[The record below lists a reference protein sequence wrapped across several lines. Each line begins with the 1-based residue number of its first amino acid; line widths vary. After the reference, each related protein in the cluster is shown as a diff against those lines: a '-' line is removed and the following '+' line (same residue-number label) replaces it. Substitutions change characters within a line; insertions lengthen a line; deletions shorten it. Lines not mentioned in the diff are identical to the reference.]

1 MKWLL
6 AGVLIAATAGTEA
19 ASLEAGRLRL
29 DFDAAGQWTG
39 LALDGASLIDASSA
53 QSFEASVEG
62 VQWPDTS
69 QWTGSDPVIDQA
81 AGTVT
86 VNSEAPGWRVA
97 QTWTLEPEALIIR
110 RTATITRLGDTPA
123 LINGATFRVP
133 GVRFGGSTDALW
145 CVPGEFP
152 VRERAFANNR
162 PGSVL
167 HERGWTW
174 SETGLAWARSES
186 AKAGVLVNWRLHVD
200 SAQVSVEQLA
210 GAVSLTHRF
219 HTLARLG
226 KGQSIIAGEQVIAL
240 SGGSEEAV
248 RAAGAKLAEIAHPG
262 PPEDRPAWLEGAVIQ
277 ELHPWGRLETWG
289 AGDRGSRM
297 PDLQAQLPFLRDLG
311 IDGIWILPVSEK
323 PPWVYHLPGFRHIDP
338 QVTTPEQ
345 LRDFISAAH
354 ATDVRVLMDLVTY
367 GVAPESP
374 DVEKLP
380 DTVWNR
386 DREGKRMKA
395 WSDTVLAAD
404 CSDPDW
410 RAHIVDLTSWWVR
423 EFGADG
429 FRLDCGGAGQT
440 PNWQPLTSL
449 HMNAGMLAG
458 GVGQN
463 GLIRSAIRAINPDAV
478 MLPEAGSPAHFS
490 TADLIFDYPLYM
502 VCREATRIPDRAT
515 WVQELRRFLSAQQAT
530 HSPRALNALV
540 RFTENHDC
548 VAAQTYF
555 GVGLSQAITAVQAF
569 IPGVLLLY
577 QEQEI
582 GFSDDLRQWL
592 RARRELP
599 ELRYGS
605 VDYDRV
611 SVDEAAVLPVLRATG
626 DLKTLVLV
634 NMGDADVS
642 CSVTLPR
649 EVAKQVGTATDALSG
664 EPVDLSHPVAI
675 PACRPRIIAL
685 RELSAQTSSAPIK
698 SAEEKNLAAPLE
710 TSELDADTIRTTV
723 QVAAA
728 EKWFVQTSEGLLTD
742 RFIDRHRKPKGN
754 ETLAST
760 MPPLWRCWRPFEN
773 GLWDDLAEPS
783 LGAIAADGRAV
794 RLVLTDMARVLNARM
809 DDPSSVGEKVT
820 ISVDYRRGEIP
831 FRIEERADGQALLA
845 ELRRRPAEPA
855 AFVDVDA
862 VWVNVRND
870 HYRMALARRHGGTI
884 GYLAAA
890 GEEQSWLQ
898 GPSEVYSDWG
908 LFQERT
914 HVSSD
919 GDTSPRMSV
928 RDTDTGKQITFWG
941 HLHGPSWN
949 GVQTAPIPSPH
960 VAYRIRYDVDQSPT
974 IRVTLSI
981 TALTDR
987 PDTKAFFAYRIPFT
1001 GFETWSVTGGR
1012 GNPFGRLG
1020 DQRGKRVYEG
1030 NEEEELAPVGI
1041 RLSGAGKS
1049 LAVGGF
1055 TGDPGLPQN
1064 PFLLDG
1070 GPDTM
1075 HLFYAL
1081 LNGESVH
1088 LKAHE
1093 PMTAQFTLTVGR

>member
-1 MKWLL
+1 M
-6 AGVLIAATAGTEA
+6 
-19 ASLEAGRLRL
+19 GRLRL
-29 DFDAAGQWTG
+29 DFDAAGRWTG
-39 LALDGASLIDASSA
+39 LALDGANLIDAGSA
-53 QSFEASVEG
+53 RDFEASIEG
-62 VQWPDTS
+62 AQWPDAS
-69 QWTGSDPVIDQA
+69 QWTGSAPVIDQA

-86 VNSEAPGWRVA
+86 ATSEAPGWRVA
-97 QTWTLEPEALIIR
+97 QTWTLEPDALIIR
-110 RTATITRLGDTPA
+110 RTATITRLDDTPA
-123 LINGATFRVP
+123 LINGTTFRVP
-133 GVRFGGSTDALW
+133 GVRFEGSGDALW

-152 VRERAFANNR
+152 VRERAFADNQ
-162 PGSVL
+162 PGVAL

-200 SAQVSVEQLA
+200 SALVSVEQLA
-210 GAVSLTHRF
+210 GAVNLMHRF

-226 KGQSIIAGEQVIAL
+226 KDQSIIAGEQVIAL
-240 SGGSEEAV
+240 SEGSEEAV
-248 RAAGAKLAEIAHPG
+248 RAAGAKLAEFAHPG
-262 PPEDRPAWLEGAVIQ
+262 PPEDRPSWLEGAVIQ

-311 IDGIWILPVSEK
+311 VDGIWILPVSEK
-323 PPWVYHLPGFRHIDP
+323 PPWVYHLPGFRHMDP

-354 ATDVRVLMDLVTY
+354 ARDIRVLMDLVTY
-367 GVAPESP
+367 GVAPDSP
-374 DVEKLP
+374 DVANLP
-380 DTVWNR
+380 DSVWNR
-386 DREGKRMKA
+386 DREGNRMKA
-395 WSDTVLAAD
+395 WSDSVLAAD

-440 PNWQPLTSL
+440 PNWQPRTSL

-463 GLIRSAIRAINPDAV
+463 GLIRDAIRAINPDAV

-515 WVQELRRFLSAQQAT
+515 WVQELRRFLSAQQTT

-548 VAAQTYF
+548 VAAQAYF

-582 GFSDDLRQWL
+582 GYSEELRQWL

-599 ELRYGS
+599 EVRSGS

-611 SVDEAAVLPVLRATG
+611 SVDDRAVLPILRAMG

-642 CSVTLPR
+642 CSVTLPQD
-649 EVAKQVGTATDALSG
+649 VANQVGRATDALSG
-664 EPVDLSHPVAI
+664 ESVDLSQPVAV
-675 PACRPRIIAL
+675 PAYRPRIIAL
-685 RELSAQTSSAPIK
+685 RELPAQVNPAPSAPAKDGNLAEPVDISQIDAQTTRATVRLAP
-698 SAEEKNLAAPLE
+698 
-710 TSELDADTIRTTV
+710 V
-723 QVAAA
+723 Q
-728 EKWFVQTSEGLLTD
+728 KWFVQTAEGLLAD
-742 RFIDRHRKPKGN
+742 PFIDRHRKPKEN

-773 GLWDDLAEPS
+773 GLWDNCAEPS

-794 RLVLTDMARVLNARM
+794 RVVMTDMPRVLNARI
-809 DDPSSVGEKVT
+809 DDPSSVGEKAT
-820 ISVDYRRGEIP
+820 ITVDYRPGETP
-831 FRIEERADGQALLA
+831 FRIEEQTDGQALLA
-845 ELRRRPAEPA
+845 DLRRRSAEPA
-855 AFVDVDA
+855 SLVDVDPL
-862 VWVNVRND
+862 WVKVHND

-884 GYLAAA
+884 GHLSAA
-890 GEEQSWLQ
+890 GDEQSWLQ

-908 LFQERT
+908 LFKERY

-949 GVQTAPIPSPH
+949 GVQTAPIPGPH
-960 VAYRIRYDVDQSPT
+960 VAYRIRYDVDQSPR
-974 IRVTLSI
+974 IRVTLSV

-987 PDTKAFFAYRIPFT
+987 PDTRAFFAYRIPFT
-1001 GFETWSVTGGR
+1001 GFEQWSVTGGE
-1012 GNPFGRLG
+1012 GNPSGRLG
-1020 DQRGKRVYEG
+1020 DQRGKRVYEASR
-1030 NEEEELAPVGI
+1030 EEELGSVEF
-1041 RLSGAGKS
+1041 RLSGPGKS
-1049 LAVGGF
+1049 LTVGGF

-1070 GPDTM
+1070 GPETM

-1081 LNGESVH
+1081 LNGEPVH

-1093 PMTAQFTLTVGR
+1093 PMTAQFELTVGR